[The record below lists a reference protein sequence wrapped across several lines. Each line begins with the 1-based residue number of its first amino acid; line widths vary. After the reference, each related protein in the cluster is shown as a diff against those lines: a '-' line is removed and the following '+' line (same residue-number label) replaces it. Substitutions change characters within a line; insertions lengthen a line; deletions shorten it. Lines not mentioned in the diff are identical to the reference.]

1 MEDRPWLKY
10 YDTGVPKHIDY
21 PEVPLFYFLEEDA
34 RKYPDTPCT
43 IFKGAKISYRE
54 MNEITDRL
62 AAGLADIGVK
72 KGDRVGICHGLFCH
86 SQAGRCGC
94 GNQPTLQPA

>member
-72 KGDRVGICHGLFCH
+72 KGDRVGIDSPGRIKKSLGTIKGLSTSCK
-86 SQAGRCGC
+86 
-94 GNQPTLQPA
+94 N